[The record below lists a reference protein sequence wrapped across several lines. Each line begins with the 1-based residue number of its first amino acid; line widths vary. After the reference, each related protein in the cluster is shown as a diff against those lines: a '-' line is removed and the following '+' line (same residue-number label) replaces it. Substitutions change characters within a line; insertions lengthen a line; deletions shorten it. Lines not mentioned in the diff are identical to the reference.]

1 MRSLK
6 YLFCVG
12 FAATLCSLMSVAA
25 LGQSISLV
33 YGIAPDPGQTD
44 WFIQVS
50 FVPDPTQAKVK
61 RIFLINIEDEKIIR
75 LSDPVDSGK
84 GIYTYK
90 ASEALEAVTDAD
102 GLLKFTKHYELKAS
116 VDNSKGDKVLSLGAP
131 VQPLD
136 PNVAVNTQVRQKA
149 KTIDESDF
157 YISGQLN
164 GAHKRK
170 PGYTTEI
177 KLQKYM
183 PLGKWM
189 WTPFFKLNA
198 STDVDADPD
207 EMEAGLNFRY
217 ISLKHKS
224 YFDNEFKLESERDF
238 DNTNLVYGT
247 RVTFL
252 PHSIPKALREKK
264 SGKIV
269 THSAMIFINPFIGGE
284 FGKNLRSP
292 LKAAEGD
299 GIARLLAGTDLRLV
313 FFIKKNEKAPDVE
326 WATSYIRRWLLTD
339 ELGFKADDAGNLQ
352 LRTFGTSP
360 RDHFASKFSVRMNK
374 FFDIF
379 TAYEWGQVPP
389 SYKLVDH
396 RFRLGFAYKFKF
408 GEE

>member
-12 FAATLCSLMSVAA
+12 FAATLCSLMSVASM
-25 LGQSISLV
+25 GQSIPLV
-33 YGIAPDPGQTD
+33 YGIAPDAGQTD
-44 WFIQVS
+44 WSIQVS
-50 FVPDPTQAKVK
+50 FSPDPSLAKIK
-61 RIFLINIEDEKIIR
+61 RIFLVNIEDEKIIR
-75 LSDPVDSGK
+75 LSAAIDSGS
-84 GIYTYK
+84 GIYTYTP
-90 ASEALEAVTDAD
+90 SEPLEMVTDTD
-102 GLLKFTKHYELKAS
+102 GLRKFTKHYELKAS
-116 VDNSKGDKVLSLGAP
+116 VDKGDKILTIGAA
-131 VQPLD
+131 VQLFD
-136 PNVAVNTQVRQKA
+136 LNVAGNSQVRQKA
-149 KTIDESDF
+149 KNIDESDV

-183 PLGKWM
+183 PLGKWA

-207 EMEAGLNFRY
+207 AMEAGVNFRY
-217 ISLKHKS
+217 VSLKHKS

-252 PHSIPKALREKK
+252 PHAFPKALRETK
-264 SGKIV
+264 GVKIV
-269 THSAMIFINPFIGGE
+269 THSAMLFINPFIGGE

-326 WATSYIRRWLLTD
+326 WTTSYIRRWLLTD
-339 ELGFKADDAGNLQ
+339 ELGFKADAAGNLQ